1 MLEDKRDDKLV
12 QLQNVLDVIQKTY
25 PEDAALV
32 LADTDKVLAYL
43 PGRKIDLKVP
53 VGAPIGKF
61 KGTVSYAALETGE
74 VQHEERGPEAFGM
87 AYLSTAVPVTQD
99 DGEIIGVISAMVSN
113 HRTASLQDGAQE
125 LSSLVQ
131 EMTATSEEVTRS
143 SLGITERLDGLVSSS
158 NSMVQDIESSFEIL
172 SAVKRIADQSH
183 MLGLN
188 AAIEAARA
196 GEQGRG
202 FGVVATEIR
211 KLANDSHALVK
222 NIHGQLAGMKQAILQ
237 MDQSIQQ
244 IMAFSQ
250 HQGQSMQ
257 ELSRAFEHVASTA
270 NDLSNLE

>member
-1 MLEDKRDDKLV
+1 MLEDKQEDKLG
-12 QLQNVLDVIQKTY
+12 QLQNVLGMIQKTY

-43 PGRKIDLKVP
+43 PGEKIDLKVP
-53 VGAPIGKF
+53 VGAPIEKF
-61 KGTVSYAALETGE
+61 RGTVSYAALETGK
-74 VQHEERGPEAFGM
+74 VQREERGPEAFGIS
-87 AYLSTAVPVTQD
+87 YLSTAVPVMRE
-99 DGEIIGVISAMVSN
+99 GEVIGVIAAMVSN
-113 HRTASLQDGAQE
+113 HKTARLQEGAQE
-125 LSSLVQ
+125 LSSLVE

-143 SLGITERLDGLVSSS
+143 SMGITQRLDELRSSS

-172 SAVKRIADQSH
+172 STVKRIADQSH

-222 NIHGQLAGMKQAILQ
+222 NIHSQLAGMKQSILQ
-237 MDQSIQQ
+237 MDQSIQH
-244 IMAFSQ
+244 IMSFSQ

-257 ELSRAFEHVASTA
+257 ELSRAFEHVAGTA
-270 NDLSNLE
+270 NDLSNMD